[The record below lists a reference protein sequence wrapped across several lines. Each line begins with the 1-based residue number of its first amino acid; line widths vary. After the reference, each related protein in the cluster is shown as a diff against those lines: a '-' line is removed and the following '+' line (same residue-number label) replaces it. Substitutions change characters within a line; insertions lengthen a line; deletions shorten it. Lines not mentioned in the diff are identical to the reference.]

1 MAYKQ
6 KRSSV
11 GKQTNWGKKFYTHK
25 EEKEIMKNWSDSR
38 KAKYKETEKGMKELG
53 IDKIKRKYRD
63 LRYPYDDAKKIYLI
77 KNKIDELSE
86 QAVHAG
92 DFKKKRI
99 NNKIKKLKD
108 KLPARAIAKQT
119 QEEWDSYSDK
129 KKKRLMEKGVKKETR
144 AHEKYHGKSGK
155 EGKGE
160 RIEKKLNLAKRPG
173 GTTTLGRVKYKYL
186 VNKLDKIYKGMYPDP
201 DESNIKDTY
210 GPWKPSKK

>member
-6 KRSSV
+6 KPSSI
-11 GKQTNWGKKFYTHK
+11 GKQIKKFYTHK

-99 NNKIKKLKD
+99 SNKIEKL
-108 KLPARAIAKQT
+108 
-119 QEEWDSYSDK
+119 
-129 KKKRLMEKGVKKETR
+129 
-144 AHEKYHGKSGK
+144 
-155 EGKGE
+155 
-160 RIEKKLNLAKRPG
+160 
-173 GTTTLGRVKYKYL
+173 
-186 VNKLDKIYKGMYPDP
+186 
-201 DESNIKDTY
+201 
-210 GPWKPSKK
+210 